1 MILEV
6 TIYRDHGVVVSKS
19 KDGHTQFFSWNLKH
33 YNCSCLEQKPCSHL
47 KELLKVL
54 ESFENKDGE
63 FLENYRAYYK
73 KDIILIRRVRF

>member
-33 YNCSCLEQKPCSHL
+33 YNCSCLEPKPCTHL
-47 KELLKVL
+47 KELMQVL
-54 ESFENKDGE
+54 DSFKNKDKE
-63 FLENYRAYYK
+63 FLENHKAYYK
-73 KDIILIRRVRF
+73 NGVILIKRVRF